1 MERRISRMRQQRR
14 SDRVLASLHIRGQ
27 RTEILDILVTDQRDG
42 DLGRKL
48 HAGLGASAQGLVDDD
63 AIGEHGGDKGQAVG
77 KLGHAGVVVHAD
89 P

>member
-1 MERRISRMRQQRR
+1 MRQQRR
-14 SDRVLASLHIRGQ
+14 SYRTLASLYVGGQ
-27 RTEILDILVTDQRDG
+27 RTEVLDILVTDQRDS

-48 HAGLGASAQGLVDDD
+48 HAGLGASAKGLVDDD
-63 AIGEHGGDKGQAVG
+63 TVGEHGGDKGQSVG